1 MKRGRPAVSSVSRQG
16 AISQVVDSLESR
28 VRHGSPLTIDGLM
41 LALEGKGHAAIVT
54 VLALPFSLPIQI
66 PGLSTPFGILLF
78 YNGLRVAFARQ
89 PALPRWVRNREIP
102 AGTAQAMLGA
112 LRKVARFAE
121 KVLHPRWVQLCRHP
135 ILHRLHG
142 LLIAFLS
149 ILLALPLPIPMS
161 NMLAAIPILLIGL
174 ALLEDDGAFLVGG
187 YLAALPCV
195 VFFAVLFLLGP
206 QAVTAIW
213 GWLGSLLG

>member
-1 MKRGRPAVSSVSRQG
+1 MKHGRPAVSSVPRQG
-16 AISQVVDSLESR
+16 AISQVVDSLERR
-28 VRHGSPLTIDGLM
+28 VRHGSALTIDGLM
-41 LALEGKGHAAIVT
+41 LAMEGKGHAAIVT

-121 KVLHPRWVQLCRHP
+121 KVLHPRWVLLCRHP

-195 VFFAVLFLLGP
+195 IFFAVLFLLGP

>member
-1 MKRGRPAVSSVSRQG
+1 VKRGRPAVSSVSRQG

-121 KVLHPRWVQLCRHP
+121 KVLHPRWVLLCRHP

-174 ALLEDDGAFLVGG
+174 ALLEDDGAFLAGG
-187 YLAALPCV
+187 PLAALPCV